1 MHPRLILAIAR
12 KDALDIL
19 LNRSTLSILAS
30 PILLALLFL
39 GIGSLLG
46 SKTTNALIYN
56 PGKSGVEQV
65 LKGAYQDI
73 KITYANSPDTV
84 SNTFGPDG
92 THKSSPYTLG
102 LVVPSDFESSLRA
115 GGHPQLQL
123 FLNGD
128 TLSNQQ
134 RVLLQGA
141 IANYSRNIANPQ
153 PPASISVATINP
165 PKIVDTST
173 YDINIMYSATLLL
186 ISFYAGTSIVPGML
200 TEEKERKTLRMLMV
214 TPASFGDVVLGKLL
228 VGLSYQ
234 IILTLAVVAIEGGY
248 MGQIPLIL
256 FFAVLGSCFSV
267 SLGLLAGSLFQTTST
282 AGMFSGITS
291 AIYIAPIF
299 FVGLFYQLLGDT
311 PFTPFIKV
319 LPTYY
324 IADGVTKAL
333 QNAATWSNLWVD
345 VSVVV
350 GSIVLL
356 LAIATWGLRRQAAVV
371 ATI

>member
-19 LNRSTLSILAS
+19 LNKATLSILVS

-46 SKTTNALIYN
+46 SKTTNVLIYN

-65 LKGAYQDI
+65 LKSAYQDI

-84 SNTFGPDG
+84 SNAFGPDG
-92 THKSSPYTLG
+92 THRNAAYAVG
-102 LVVPSDFESSLRA
+102 LVVPLDFESSLRT
-115 GGHPQLQL
+115 GGHPQLHL
-123 FLNGD
+123 FINGD
-128 TLSNQQ
+128 VLSNQQ

-141 IANYSRNIANPQ
+141 IANYSRNIASPQ
-153 PPASISVATINP
+153 PPASITVATINP
-165 PKIVDTST
+165 PKVIDTGA
-173 YDINIMYSATLLL
+173 YDVSIMYSCTLLL
-186 ISFYAGTSIVPGML
+186 ISFYAGTSIVPGIL
-200 TEEKERKTLRMLMV
+200 AEEKERKTLRMLMV
-214 TPASFGDVVLGKLL
+214 TPVSFTDVVLGKLL

-234 IILTLAVVAIEGGY
+234 IVLTLTVVGIEGGY

-256 FFAVLGSCFSV
+256 FFTLLGSCFSV

-291 AIYIAPIF
+291 MIYIAPIF

-324 IADGVTKAL
+324 LADGVTKAL
-333 QNAATWSNLWVD
+333 ESVATWSNLWVD

-356 LAIATWGLRRQAAVV
+356 LAIATWGLRRQAAVA